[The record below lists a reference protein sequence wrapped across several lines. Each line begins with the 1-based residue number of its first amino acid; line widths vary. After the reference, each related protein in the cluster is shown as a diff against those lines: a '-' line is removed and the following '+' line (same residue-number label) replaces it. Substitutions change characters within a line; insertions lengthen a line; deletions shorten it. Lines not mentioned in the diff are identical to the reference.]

1 MKEIFFI
8 EVTDTFG
15 GEANYSWVQRFKV
28 HASTARG
35 AMRKVERRLPY
46 LGGVRKDWDTG
57 DVERWAWRK
66 ACVCAF
72 VEGYTDQA
80 ESVFFDRVESL

>member
-1 MKEIFFI
+1 MKKIFFV
-8 EVTDTFG
+8 EVTDTDG
-15 GEANYSWVQRFKV
+15 GEAKYSWVHSFKV

-46 LGGVRKDWDTG
+46 LGGVRKYWDTG
-57 DVERWAWRK
+57 VVECWAWRK

-72 VEGYTDQA
+72 GECYTDQA
-80 ESVFFDRVESL
+80 ESLLHGVESL

>member
-8 EVTDTFG
+8 EVTDTYG
-15 GEANYSWVQRFKV
+15 GEANYSWVHRFKV

-80 ESVFFDRVESL
+80 ESVFFERVESL

>member
-1 MKEIFFI
+1 MKEIFFV
-8 EVTDTFG
+8 EVTDTYG
-15 GEANYSWVQRFKV
+15 GEANYSWVHRFKV

-72 VEGYTDQA
+72 VECYTDQA
-80 ESVFFDRVESL
+80 EHLLRVESL

>member
-1 MKEIFFI
+1 MKEIFFV

-15 GEANYSWVQRFKV
+15 GEANYTWVHRFKV

-35 AMRKVERRLPY
+35 AMRKIERRLPY
-46 LGGVRKDWDTG
+46 AGGVKKDWDTG
-57 DVERWAWRK
+57 DMECWVWRK
-66 ACVCAF
+66 AAVCAF

-80 ESVFFDRVESL
+80 ERKMYVESI